1 MAAITPV
8 SAASLVGLEARVTTG
23 SDNQPDTNAE
33 SSWPLEALIP
43 LYVYPTYLGSYW
55 DVIEADPTNVGYI
68 VANPDTGPGT
78 SVNSD
83 YTMHIANMR
92 AKGIKVLGYVDTDYA
107 GIALATVKATMG
119 TWVSYYAIDGFFFDR
134 CPNAAGSESY
144 YASLNS
150 SAKSTADMITVNNYG
165 STFGPGYM
173 PTADIHV
180 ITENTEA
187 NLLGDVPSLVGYEF
201 VFSYPPSRFCHVI
214 FDATAANLHAD
225 LAAVTKRHSS
235 YVFLTSD
242 ANYGSEPAFWSSQQA
257 ALGGLGAVPAQGCRL
272 AQVAVAGSAQS

>member
-1 MAAITPV
+1 M
-8 SAASLVGLEARVTTG
+8 
-23 SDNQPDTNAE
+23 
-33 SSWPLEALIP
+33 EALVP

-55 DVIEADPTNVGYI
+55 DVIEANPANVAYI

-83 YTMHIANMR
+83 YTTHIATMR
-92 AKGIKVLGYVDTDYA
+92 ATGIKVLGYVDTDYA
-107 GIALATVKATMG
+107 GIARSTVKATMS
-119 TWVSYYAIDGFFFDR
+119 TWLSYYAIDGFFFDR

-144 YASLNS
+144 YASLNTYAKS
-150 SAKSTADMITVNNYG
+150 SAGVVTVNNYG

-187 NLLGDVPSLVGYEF
+187 NLLADVPSLVGYEF
-201 VFSYPPSRFCHVI
+201 IFDYPPSRFCHVI

-225 LAAVTKRHSS
+225 LAAVTRRHSS
-235 YVFLTSD
+235 YVFLTPD
-242 ANYGSEPAFWSSQQA
+242 ADYGSEPAFWSAQQS
-257 ALGGLGAVPAQGCRL
+257 ALGGLRASP
-272 AQVAVAGSAQS
+272 

>member
-1 MAAITPV
+1 V
-8 SAASLVGLEARVTTG
+8 DLGERVTTA
-23 SDNQPDTNAE
+23 SDNQLGAEAE

-55 DVIEADPTNVGYI
+55 DVIEANPANVAYI
-68 VANPDTGPGT
+68 IANPDTGPGA

-83 YTMHIANMR
+83 YTTHIANMR

-107 GIALATVKATMG
+107 GIPLSTVEAMMR
-119 TWVSYYAIDGFFFDR
+119 TWVSFYTIDGFFFDR
-134 CPNAAGSESY
+134 CPNGAGSESY
-144 YASLNS
+144 YAHLNS
-150 SAKSTADMITVNNYG
+150 WAKSTAGMITVNNYG

-187 NLLGDVPSLVGYEF
+187 NLLSSVPSLVGYEF
-201 VFSYPPSRFCHVI
+201 VFNYPPSRFCHVI

-225 LAAVTKRHSS
+225 LAAVTERHSS
-235 YVFLTSD
+235 YVFLTPD
-242 ANYGSEPAFWSSQQA
+242 ANYGSEPAFWSAQQA
-257 ALGGLGAVPAQGCRL
+257 ALGGLGTAPAQGDLR
-272 AQVAVAGSAQS
+272 QVAAAGKAPW